1 MLQREVF
8 HAIDQLAQN
17 TNLIILTNGKM
28 FSGDLMTP
36 LSISENTIVSLR
48 IAYGEMKFAFSQEQ
62 LKLPD
67 RLRRAVLE
75 PNDASVMYISD
86 QTLL

>member
-1 MLQREVF
+1 M
-8 HAIDQLAQN
+8 A
-17 TNLIILTNGKM
+17 
-28 FSGDLMTP
+28 P
-36 LSISENTIVSLR
+36 LSISENTIVSLG
-48 IAYGEMKFAFSQEQ
+48 IAYGEMRFAFSQDQ

-86 QTLL
+86 HTLL

>member
-1 MLQREVF
+1 VLLQREVF
-8 HAIDQLAQN
+8 GAIGHLAQN
-17 TNLIILTNGKM
+17 TNLISLTNGKV
-28 FSGDLMTP
+28 FCGEGP
-36 LSISENTIVSLR
+36 LSENTGVSLR

-75 PNDASVMYISD
+75 PADAAVFLHPTDPSF
-86 QTLL
+86 L